1 MVPRPG
7 HPHMHSL
14 VWDMFLYWP
23 VYTYG
28 LAHGSV
34 NRVRLLGPSG
44 PVVLAEL

>member
-1 MVPRPG
+1 MVPRPE

-14 VWDMFLYWP
+14 AWYVFLYWP

-28 LAHGSV
+28 LHSGSV